1 MEKLYKLTTK
11 LKIQKRNKK
20 LKIKELKRRDK
31 IMKKAM
37 DLVRVLVKVT
47 FLGYDEN
54 EDLK

>member
-1 MEKLYKLTTK
+1 MYKLTTK

-31 IMKKAM
+31 IMKKAI

-47 FLGYDEN
+47 FLGYDEK

>member
-1 MEKLYKLTTK
+1 M
-11 LKIQKRNKK
+11 QKER
-20 LKIKELKRRDK
+20 L

-47 FLGYDEN
+47 FLGYDEK